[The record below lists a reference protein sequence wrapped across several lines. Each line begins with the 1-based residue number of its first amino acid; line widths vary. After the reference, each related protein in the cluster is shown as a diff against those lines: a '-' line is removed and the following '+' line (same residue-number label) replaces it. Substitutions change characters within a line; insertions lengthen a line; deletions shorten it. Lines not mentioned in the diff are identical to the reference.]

1 MYQIPTLPLKQDV
14 ETKAVL
20 KQAAKAHR
28 RLAELKGAVLSC
40 FTCFI
45 INTLKFYD
53 LILERISDDNKYIFS
68 LAENTT
74 NPSLAS
80 TRKSPFI

>member
-40 FTCFI
+40 FTYFI